1 MAFDTVVKKIV
12 LFLLL
17 TNYTLAIDFLK
28 TSGDTIVN
36 ESNEKIILQGFGLG
50 GWLVLEG
57 YMWNC
62 YIEHAS
68 TSRMEN
74 AIEYLVGENKKKQFF
89 DLYRKNYITE
99 KDVKYISDNNFNALR
114 VPLHYRDFSPNFM
127 EFSTG
132 GFELLDSLVAW
143 GNRYNVYLILDMHAA
158 PGAQNTSDFSDSE
171 INGDSELFTSY
182 TNQRWLASTWKHIA
196 NYYRSEPVIAG
207 FDLLNEPA
215 RPGVATTL
223 RNIYEQCIDSIRA
236 VDQNHMVIIEGN
248 WYGNDHTG
256 LFPPFDPNIVYSFH
270 HYVGGINDTM
280 TMYNQY
286 RNGIALQYNVP
297 LWVGEF
303 GENSNTWANG
313 IKEFFNR
320 NDIGWSWWNFK
331 SVERI
336 SSLFSYKI
344 TDEYQKLINYWGG
357 NGIKPD
363 TAEAFAGLISMAKSL
378 HFDSCKVNIGLTR
391 ALSDTSFSSKSKSF
405 SNFIAPGLLPAV
417 NYDTG
422 NNDVAYYDNQS
433 EDPNKFSPETKSWN
447 NGWSYRNDGVDIGF
461 SSGGTG
467 DYHIGWI
474 EDGEWT
480 KYSIRSEKPDNYK
493 IFLEI
498 SSYNNN
504 GMILGTTEVGDTLG
518 PINIPNSTGLGDGW
532 RIINIGNISIQE
544 ISTLKIEAISSGFD
558 FKNIIFDKMDISS
571 FPTNFNLI
579 CYPNPLNADLNIQWE
594 SSFASETQI
603 RIFNLI
609 GNKVFEKNLIAT
621 KGLNKLNWDLK
632 SSQDYKNIPS
642 GVYLLKIKNSNS
654 ELIKKITYLK

>member
-1 MAFDTVVKKIV
+1 MVFNTVIKKIV

-17 TNYTLAIDFLK
+17 TNYILAIDFLK

-36 ESNEKIILQGFGLG
+36 ENNEKIMLQGFGLG

-68 TSRMEN
+68 TSRMEA
-74 AIEYLVGENKKKQFF
+74 AIEYLVGEDKKREFF

-127 EFSTG
+127 EFSTE

-171 INGDSELFTSY
+171 FNGDSELFTSY

-196 NYYRSEPVIAG
+196 NYYKNEPVIAG
-207 FDLLNEPA
+207 YDLLNEPA

-303 GENSNTWANG
+303 GENSNVWANG

-320 NDIGWSWWNFK
+320 NNIGWSWWNFK

-344 TDEYQKLINYWGG
+344 TDEYQNLINYWGG

-363 TAEAFAGLISMAKSL
+363 TAEAFAGLISMARSL

-391 ALSDTSFSSKSKSF
+391 ALSDTSFSSKSESF

-422 NNDVAYYDNQS
+422 NNYVAYFDNQS

-474 EDGEWT
+474 EDGEWI

-498 SSYNNN
+498 SSYDNN
-504 GMILGTTEVGDTLG
+504 GMILATTEVGDTLG
-518 PINIPNSTGLGDGW
+518 PINIPNSIGLGDGW
-532 RIINIGNISIQE
+532 RIINLGNISIQE
-544 ISTLKIEAISSGFD
+544 KSTLKIKAISGGFD
-558 FKNIIFDKMDISS
+558 FKNIIFNKMDISS
-571 FPTNFNLI
+571 FPTNFNLM

-621 KGLNKLNWDLK
+621 KGLNKLNWGLK

-642 GVYLLKIKNSNS
+642 GIYLLKIKNTNS
-654 ELIKKITYLK
+654 ELIEKITYLK

>member
-1 MAFDTVVKKIV
+1 MAFDTVVKKII

-17 TNYTLAIDFLK
+17 TNYILAIDFLK

-36 ESNEKIILQGFGLG
+36 ENNEKIMLQGFGLG

-68 TSRMEN
+68 TSRMEA
-74 AIEYLVGENKKKQFF
+74 AIEYLVGEDKKREFF

-127 EFSTG
+127 EFSTD

-171 INGDSELFTSY
+171 FNGDSELFTSY

-196 NYYRSEPVIAG
+196 NYYKNEPVIAG
-207 FDLLNEPA
+207 YDLLNEPA

-286 RNGIALQYNVP
+286 RNGIALQYDVP

-320 NDIGWSWWNFK
+320 NNIGWSWWNFK

-344 TDEYQKLINYWGG
+344 TDEYQDLINYWGG

-363 TAEAFAGLISMAKSL
+363 TAEAFAGLISMARSL

-391 ALSDTSFSSKSKSF
+391 ALSDTSFSSKSESF

-422 NNDVAYYDNQS
+422 NNYVAYFDNQS

-474 EDGEWT
+474 EDGEWI

-498 SSYNNN
+498 SSYDNN
-504 GMILGTTEVGDTLG
+504 GMILVTTELGDTLG

-532 RIINIGNISIQE
+532 RIINLGNISIQE
-544 ISTLKIEAISSGFD
+544 KSTLKIKAISGGFD
-558 FKNIIFDKMDISS
+558 FKNIIFNKMDISS

-621 KGLNKLNWDLK
+621 KGLNKLNWGLK

-642 GVYLLKIKNSNS
+642 GIYLLKIKNTNS

>member
-68 TSRMEN
+68 TSRIEN
-74 AIEYLVGENKKKQFF
+74 AIEYLVGENKKREFF

-99 KDVKYISDNNFNALR
+99 KDIKYISDNNFNALR

-127 EFSTG
+127 EFSTE

-143 GNRYNVYLILDMHAA
+143 GNRYNVYLVLDMHAA

-196 NYYRSEPVIAG
+196 NYYKSEPVIAG

-313 IKEFFNR
+313 IREFFNR

-391 ALSDTSFSSKSKSF
+391 ALSDTSFSSKSESF

-422 NNDVAYYDNQS
+422 DNDVAYYDNQS

-498 SSYNNN
+498 SSYDNN
-504 GMILGTTEVGDTLG
+504 GMILATTEVGDTLG

-544 ISTLKIEAISSGFD
+544 TSTLKIEAISGGFD
-558 FKNIIFDKMDISS
+558 FKNIIFNKMDISS

-632 SSQDYKNIPS
+632 SSQNYKNIPS
-642 GVYLLKIKNSNS
+642 GIYLLKIKNSNS

>member
-1 MAFDTVVKKIV
+1 MILNTAIKKIV

-17 TNYTLAIDFLK
+17 TNYILAIDFLK
-28 TSGDTIVN
+28 TSGDTIIN
-36 ESNEKIILQGFGLG
+36 ENNEKIILQGFGLG

-68 TSRMEN
+68 TSRMED
-74 AIEYLVGENKKKQFF
+74 AIEYLVGKDKKREFF
-89 DLYRKNYITE
+89 DLYRENYITE
-99 KDVKYISDNNFNALR
+99 KDIKHISDNDFNALR

-127 EFSTG
+127 EFSTK

-171 INGDSELFTSY
+171 FNGDSELFTSY

-196 NYYRSEPVIAG
+196 NYYKNEPVIAG
-207 FDLLNEPA
+207 YDLLNEPA
-215 RPGVATTL
+215 RPGVSTIL
-223 RNIYEQCIDSIRA
+223 RNIYEQCIDSIRT

-270 HYVGGINDTM
+270 HYVGGIDDTT

-303 GENSNTWANG
+303 GENSNTWGNG

-320 NDIGWSWWNFK
+320 NNIGWSWWNFK

-336 SSLFSYKI
+336 SSLFSYKV
-344 TDEYQKLINYWGG
+344 TNEYQSLINYWGG

-363 TAEAFAGLISMAKSL
+363 TAEAFAGLMSMARNL

-391 ALSDTSFSSKSKSF
+391 ALSDTSFNSKSESF
-405 SNFIAPGLLPAV
+405 SNFVAPGLLPAI

-422 NNDVAYYDNQS
+422 NNDIAYFDNQS

-474 EDGEWT
+474 EDGEWL

-504 GMILGTTEVGDTLG
+504 GVILATTEFGDTLG
-518 PINIPNSTGLGDGW
+518 PISIPNSAGLGDGW
-532 RIINIGNISIQE
+532 RIINLGNISIKK
-544 ISTLKIEAISSGFD
+544 SATLKIEAINGGFD
-558 FKNIIFDKMDISS
+558 FKNIIFNKMDISS

-579 CYPNPLNADLNIQWE
+579 CYPNPLNENLNIQWE

-603 RIFNLI
+603 TIFNLI
-609 GNKVFEKNLIAT
+609 GNKVFEKNLTAI
-621 KGLNKLNWDLK
+621 KGLNKLNWSLK
-632 SSQDYKNIPS
+632 FSQDYKNIPS
-642 GVYLLKIKNSNS
+642 GIYLLKIKNTNS

>member
-68 TSRMEN
+68 TSRIEN
-74 AIEYLVGENKKKQFF
+74 AIEYLVGENKKREFF

-99 KDVKYISDNNFNALR
+99 KDIKYISDNNFNALR

-127 EFSTG
+127 EFSTE

-143 GNRYNVYLILDMHAA
+143 GNRYNVYLVLDMHAA

-196 NYYRSEPVIAG
+196 NYYKSEPVIAG

-344 TDEYQKLINYWGG
+344 TNEYQKLINYWGG

-391 ALSDTSFSSKSKSF
+391 ALSDTSFSSKSESF

-498 SSYNNN
+498 SSYDNN
-504 GMILGTTEVGDTLG
+504 GMILATTEVGDTLG

-544 ISTLKIEAISSGFD
+544 TSTLKIEAISGGFD
-558 FKNIIFDKMDISS
+558 FKNIIFNKMDISS

>member
-17 TNYTLAIDFLK
+17 TNYILAIDFLK

-68 TSRMEN
+68 TSRMED
-74 AIEYLVGENKKKQFF
+74 AIEYLVGEDKKREFF

-127 EFSTG
+127 EFSTE

-196 NYYRSEPVIAG
+196 NYYKSEPVIAG

-236 VDQNHMVIIEGN
+236 VNQNHMVIIEGN

-344 TDEYQKLINYWGG
+344 TDEYQNLINYWGG

-391 ALSDTSFSSKSKSF
+391 ALSDTSFSSKSESF

-461 SSGGTG
+461 SNGGTG

-480 KYSIRSEKPDNYK
+480 KYSIQSEKPDNYK

-498 SSYNNN
+498 SSSDNN
-504 GMILGTTEVGDTLG
+504 GMILATTEVGDTLG

-544 ISTLKIEAISSGFD
+544 MSTLKIEAISGGFD
-558 FKNIIFDKMDISS
+558 FKNIIFNKMDISS

-621 KGLNKLNWDLK
+621 KGLNKLNWGLK

-642 GVYLLKIKNSNS
+642 GIYLLKIKNTNS

>member
-57 YMWNC
+57 YMLNC

-68 TSRMEN
+68 TSRIEN
-74 AIEYLVGENKKKQFF
+74 AIEYLVGENKKREFF

-99 KDVKYISDNNFNALR
+99 KDIKYISDNNFNALR

-127 EFSTG
+127 EFSTE

-143 GNRYNVYLILDMHAA
+143 GNRYNVYLVLDMHAA

-196 NYYRSEPVIAG
+196 NYYKSEPVIAG

-313 IKEFFNR
+313 IREFFNR

-391 ALSDTSFSSKSKSF
+391 ALSDTSFSSKSESF

-498 SSYNNN
+498 SSYDNN
-504 GMILGTTEVGDTLG
+504 GMILATTEVGDTLG

-544 ISTLKIEAISSGFD
+544 TSTLKIEAISGGFD
-558 FKNIIFDKMDISS
+558 FKNIIFNKMDISS

>member
-68 TSRMEN
+68 TSRMED
-74 AIEYLVGENKKKQFF
+74 AIEYLVGENKKRQFF

-99 KDVKYISDNNFNALR
+99 KDIKYISDNNFNALR

-127 EFSTG
+127 EFSTE

-196 NYYRSEPVIAG
+196 NYYKSEPVIAG

-391 ALSDTSFSSKSKSF
+391 ALSDTSFSSKSESF

-498 SSYNNN
+498 SSYDNN
-504 GMILGTTEVGDTLG
+504 GMILATTEVGDTLG

-532 RIINIGNISIQE
+532 HIINIGNISIQE
-544 ISTLKIEAISSGFD
+544 TSTLKIEAISGGFD
-558 FKNIIFDKMDISS
+558 FKNIIFNKMDISS

>member
-17 TNYTLAIDFLK
+17 TNYILAIDFLK

-36 ESNEKIILQGFGLG
+36 ENNEKIMLQGFGLG

-68 TSRMEN
+68 TSRMEA
-74 AIEYLVGENKKKQFF
+74 AIEYLVGEDKKREFF

-127 EFSTG
+127 EFSTD

-171 INGDSELFTSY
+171 FNGDSELFTSY

-196 NYYRSEPVIAG
+196 NYYKNEPVIAG
-207 FDLLNEPA
+207 YDLLNEPA

-286 RNGIALQYNVP
+286 RNGIALQYDVP

-313 IKEFFNR
+313 IKGFFNR
-320 NDIGWSWWNFK
+320 NNIGWSWWNFK

-344 TDEYQKLINYWGG
+344 TDEYQDLINYWGG

-363 TAEAFAGLISMAKSL
+363 TAEAFAGLISMARSL

-391 ALSDTSFSSKSKSF
+391 ALSDTSFSSKSESF

-422 NNDVAYYDNQS
+422 NNYVAYFDNQS

-474 EDGEWT
+474 EDGEWI

-498 SSYNNN
+498 SSYDNN
-504 GMILGTTEVGDTLG
+504 GMILVTTELGDTLG

-532 RIINIGNISIQE
+532 RIINLGNISIQE
-544 ISTLKIEAISSGFD
+544 KSTLKIKAISGGFD
-558 FKNIIFDKMDISS
+558 FKNIIFNKMDISS

-621 KGLNKLNWDLK
+621 KGLNKLNWGLK

-642 GVYLLKIKNSNS
+642 GIYLLKIKNTNS

>member
-1 MAFDTVVKKIV
+1 MVFNTVIKKIV

-17 TNYTLAIDFLK
+17 TNYILAIDFLK

-36 ESNEKIILQGFGLG
+36 ESNEKIMLQGFGLG

-68 TSRMEN
+68 TSRMED
-74 AIEYLVGENKKKQFF
+74 AIEYLVGEDKKREFF

-127 EFSTG
+127 EFSTE

-171 INGDSELFTSY
+171 FNGDSELFTSY

-196 NYYRSEPVIAG
+196 NYYKNEPVIAG
-207 FDLLNEPA
+207 YDLLNEPA

-286 RNGIALQYNVP
+286 RNGIALQYDVP

-320 NDIGWSWWNFK
+320 NNIGWSWWNFK

-344 TDEYQKLINYWGG
+344 TDEYQNLINYWGG

-363 TAEAFAGLISMAKSL
+363 TAEAFAGLISMARSL

-391 ALSDTSFSSKSKSF
+391 ALSDTSFSSKSESF

-422 NNDVAYYDNQS
+422 NNYVAYFDNQS

-474 EDGEWT
+474 EDGEWI

-498 SSYNNN
+498 SSYDNN
-504 GMILGTTEVGDTLG
+504 GMILATTELGDTLG

-532 RIINIGNISIQE
+532 RIINLGNISIQE
-544 ISTLKIEAISSGFD
+544 KSTLKIKAISGGFD
-558 FKNIIFDKMDISS
+558 FKNIIFNKMDISS
-571 FPTNFNLI
+571 FPTNFNLM

-621 KGLNKLNWDLK
+621 KGLNKLNWGLK

-642 GVYLLKIKNSNS
+642 GIYLLKIKNTNS

>member
-1 MAFDTVVKKIV
+1 MAFDTVIKKIV

-28 TSGDTIVN
+28 TSGDTIIN

-68 TSRMEN
+68 TSRMED
-74 AIEYLVGENKKKQFF
+74 AIEYLVGENKKREFF

-99 KDVKYISDNNFNALR
+99 KDIKYISDNNFNALR

-127 EFSTG
+127 EFSTE
-132 GFELLDSLVAW
+132 GFELLDSLVTW

-196 NYYRSEPVIAG
+196 NYYKSEPVIAG

-391 ALSDTSFSSKSKSF
+391 ALSDTSFSSKSESF

-498 SSYNNN
+498 SSYDNN
-504 GMILGTTEVGDTLG
+504 GMILATTEVGDTLG

-544 ISTLKIEAISSGFD
+544 TSTLKIEAISGGFD
-558 FKNIIFDKMDISS
+558 FKNIIFNKMDISS

>member
-68 TSRMEN
+68 TSRIED
-74 AIEYLVGENKKKQFF
+74 AIEYLVGENKKREFF

-99 KDVKYISDNNFNALR
+99 KDIKYISDNNFNALR

-127 EFSTG
+127 EFSTE

-143 GNRYNVYLILDMHAA
+143 GNRYNVYLVLDMHAA

-196 NYYRSEPVIAG
+196 NYYKSEPVIAG

-391 ALSDTSFSSKSKSF
+391 ALSDTSFSSKSESF

-498 SSYNNN
+498 SSYDNN
-504 GMILGTTEVGDTLG
+504 GMILATTEVGDTLG

-532 RIINIGNISIQE
+532 HIINIGNISIQE
-544 ISTLKIEAISSGFD
+544 TSTLKIEAISGGFD
-558 FKNIIFDKMDISS
+558 FKNIIFNKMDISS

-642 GVYLLKIKNSNS
+642 GIYLLNIKNSNS

>member
-1 MAFDTVVKKIV
+1 MVFNTVIKKIV

-17 TNYTLAIDFLK
+17 TNYILAIDFLK

-36 ESNEKIILQGFGLG
+36 ENNEKIMLQGFGLG

-68 TSRMEN
+68 TSRMEA
-74 AIEYLVGENKKKQFF
+74 AIEYLVGEDKKREFF

-127 EFSTG
+127 EFSTE

-171 INGDSELFTSY
+171 LNGDSELFTSY

-196 NYYRSEPVIAG
+196 NYYKSEPVIAG
-207 FDLLNEPA
+207 YDLLNEPA

-286 RNGIALQYNVP
+286 RNDIALQYNVP

-303 GENSNTWANG
+303 GENSNVWANG

-320 NDIGWSWWNFK
+320 NNIGWSWWNFK

-344 TDEYQKLINYWGG
+344 TDEYQNLINYWGG

-363 TAEAFAGLISMAKSL
+363 TAEAFAGLISMARSL

-391 ALSDTSFSSKSKSF
+391 ALSDTSFSSKSESF

-422 NNDVAYYDNQS
+422 NNYVAYFDNQS
-433 EDPNKFSPETKSWN
+433 EDPNKFSPDTKSWN

-474 EDGEWT
+474 EDGEWI

-498 SSYNNN
+498 SSYDNN
-504 GMILGTTEVGDTLG
+504 GMILATTEVGDTLG
-518 PINIPNSTGLGDGW
+518 PINIPNSIGLGDGW
-532 RIINIGNISIQE
+532 RIINLGNISIQE
-544 ISTLKIEAISSGFD
+544 KSTLKIKAISGGFD
-558 FKNIIFDKMDISS
+558 FKNIIFNKMDISS

-603 RIFNLI
+603 TIFNLI
-609 GNKVFEKNLIAT
+609 GNKVFEKNITAT
-621 KGLNKLNWDLK
+621 KGLNKLNWGLK

-642 GVYLLKIKNSNS
+642 GIYLLKIKNTNS

>member
-68 TSRMEN
+68 TSRIED
-74 AIEYLVGENKKKQFF
+74 AIEYLVGENKKREFF

-99 KDVKYISDNNFNALR
+99 KDIKYISDNNFNALR

-127 EFSTG
+127 EFSTE

-143 GNRYNVYLILDMHAA
+143 GNRYNVYLVLDMHAA

-196 NYYRSEPVIAG
+196 NYYKSEPVIAG

-313 IKEFFNR
+313 IREFFNR

-331 SVERI
+331 SIERI
-336 SSLFSYKI
+336 
-344 TDEYQKLINYWGG
+344 
-357 NGIKPD
+357 
-363 TAEAFAGLISMAKSL
+363 
-378 HFDSCKVNIGLTR
+378 
-391 ALSDTSFSSKSKSF
+391 
-405 SNFIAPGLLPAV
+405 
-417 NYDTG
+417 
-422 NNDVAYYDNQS
+422 
-433 EDPNKFSPETKSWN
+433 
-447 NGWSYRNDGVDIGF
+447 
-461 SSGGTG
+461 
-467 DYHIGWI
+467 
-474 EDGEWT
+474 
-480 KYSIRSEKPDNYK
+480 
-493 IFLEI
+493 
-498 SSYNNN
+498 
-504 GMILGTTEVGDTLG
+504 
-518 PINIPNSTGLGDGW
+518 
-532 RIINIGNISIQE
+532 
-544 ISTLKIEAISSGFD
+544 
-558 FKNIIFDKMDISS
+558 
-571 FPTNFNLI
+571 
-579 CYPNPLNADLNIQWE
+579 
-594 SSFASETQI
+594 
-603 RIFNLI
+603 
-609 GNKVFEKNLIAT
+609 
-621 KGLNKLNWDLK
+621 
-632 SSQDYKNIPS
+632 
-642 GVYLLKIKNSNS
+642 
-654 ELIKKITYLK
+654 

>member
-36 ESNEKIILQGFGLG
+36 ENNEKIILQGFGLG

-68 TSRMEN
+68 TSRMED
-74 AIEYLVGENKKKQFF
+74 AIEYLVGENKKREFF

-99 KDVKYISDNNFNALR
+99 KDIKYISDNDFNALR

-127 EFSTG
+127 EFSTE
-132 GFELLDSLVAW
+132 GFELLDSLIDW

-196 NYYRSEPVIAG
+196 NYYKSEPVIAG

-344 TDEYQKLINYWGG
+344 TDEYQDLINYWGG

-498 SSYNNN
+498 SSYDNN
-504 GMILGTTEVGDTLG
+504 GMILATTEAGDTLG

-532 RIINIGNISIQE
+532 RIINVGNISIHE
-544 ISTLKIEAISSGFD
+544 ISTLKIEAISGGFD
-558 FKNIIFDKMDISS
+558 FKNIIFNKMDISS

-642 GVYLLKIKNSNS
+642 GIYLLKIKNTNS

>member
-1 MAFDTVVKKIV
+1 MVFNTVIKKIV

-17 TNYTLAIDFLK
+17 TNYILAIDFLK

-36 ESNEKIILQGFGLG
+36 ENNEKIMLQGFGLG

-68 TSRMEN
+68 TSRMEA
-74 AIEYLVGENKKKQFF
+74 AIEYLVGEDKKREFF

-127 EFSTG
+127 EFSTD

-171 INGDSELFTSY
+171 FNGDSELFTSY

-196 NYYRSEPVIAG
+196 NYYKNEPVIAG
-207 FDLLNEPA
+207 YDLLNEPA

-286 RNGIALQYNVP
+286 RNGIALQYDVP

-320 NDIGWSWWNFK
+320 NNIGWSWWNFK

-344 TDEYQKLINYWGG
+344 TDEYQDLINYWGG

-363 TAEAFAGLISMAKSL
+363 TAEAFAGLISMARSL

-391 ALSDTSFSSKSKSF
+391 ALSDTSFSSKSESF

-422 NNDVAYYDNQS
+422 NNYVAYFDNQS

-474 EDGEWT
+474 EDGEWI

-498 SSYNNN
+498 SSYDNN
-504 GMILGTTEVGDTLG
+504 GMILATTELGDTLG

-532 RIINIGNISIQE
+532 RIINLGNISIQE
-544 ISTLKIEAISSGFD
+544 KSTLKIKAISGGFD
-558 FKNIIFDKMDISS
+558 FKNIIFNKMDISS

-621 KGLNKLNWDLK
+621 KGLNKLNWGLK

-642 GVYLLKIKNSNS
+642 GIYLLKIKNTNS

>member
-1 MAFDTVVKKIV
+1 MVFNTVIKKIV

-17 TNYTLAIDFLK
+17 TNYILAIDFLK

-36 ESNEKIILQGFGLG
+36 ENNEKIMLQGFGLG

-68 TSRMEN
+68 TSRMEA
-74 AIEYLVGENKKKQFF
+74 AIEYLVGEDKKREFF

-127 EFSTG
+127 EFSTD

-171 INGDSELFTSY
+171 FNGDSELFTSY

-196 NYYRSEPVIAG
+196 NYYKSEPVIAG

-286 RNGIALQYNVP
+286 RNGIALQYDVP

-313 IKEFFNR
+313 IKGFFNR
-320 NDIGWSWWNFK
+320 NNIGWSWWNFK

-344 TDEYQKLINYWGG
+344 TDEYQDLINYWGG

-363 TAEAFAGLISMAKSL
+363 TAEAFAGLISMARSL

-391 ALSDTSFSSKSKSF
+391 ALSDTSFSSKSESF

-422 NNDVAYYDNQS
+422 NNYVAYFDNQS

-461 SSGGTG
+461 SNGGTG
-467 DYHIGWI
+467 DHHIGWI

-480 KYSIRSEKPDNYK
+480 KYSIQSEKPDNYK

-498 SSYNNN
+498 SSYDNN
-504 GMILGTTEVGDTLG
+504 GMILATTELGDTLG

-532 RIINIGNISIQE
+532 RIINLGNISIQE
-544 ISTLKIEAISSGFD
+544 KSTLKIKAISGGFD
-558 FKNIIFDKMDISS
+558 FKNIIFNKMDISS

-594 SSFASETQI
+594 SSFASETRI
-603 RIFNLI
+603 RIFNLM

-621 KGLNKLNWDLK
+621 KGLNKLNWGLK

-642 GVYLLKIKNSNS
+642 GIYLLKIKNTNS

>member
-1 MAFDTVVKKIV
+1 MVFNTVIKKII

-17 TNYTLAIDFLK
+17 TNYILAIDFLK

-36 ESNEKIILQGFGLG
+36 ENNEKIMLQGFGLG

-68 TSRMEN
+68 TSRMEA
-74 AIEYLVGENKKKQFF
+74 AIEYLVGEDKKREFF

-127 EFSTG
+127 EFSTE

-171 INGDSELFTSY
+171 LNGDSELFTSY

-196 NYYRSEPVIAG
+196 NYYKSEPVIAG
-207 FDLLNEPA
+207 YDLLNEPA

-286 RNGIALQYNVP
+286 RNDIALQYNVP

-303 GENSNTWANG
+303 GENSNVWANG

-320 NDIGWSWWNFK
+320 NNIGWSWWNFK

-344 TDEYQKLINYWGG
+344 TDEYQNLINYWGG

-363 TAEAFAGLISMAKSL
+363 TAEAFAGLISMARSL

-391 ALSDTSFSSKSKSF
+391 ALSDTSFSSKSESF

-422 NNDVAYYDNQS
+422 NNYVAYFDNQS
-433 EDPNKFSPETKSWN
+433 EDPNKFSPDTKSWN

-474 EDGEWT
+474 EDGEWI

-498 SSYNNN
+498 SSYDNN
-504 GMILGTTEVGDTLG
+504 GMILATTEVGDTLG
-518 PINIPNSTGLGDGW
+518 PINIPNSIGLGDGW
-532 RIINIGNISIQE
+532 RIINLGNISIQE
-544 ISTLKIEAISSGFD
+544 KSTLKIKAISGGFD
-558 FKNIIFDKMDISS
+558 FKNIIFNKMDISS

-603 RIFNLI
+603 TIFNLI
-609 GNKVFEKNLIAT
+609 GNKVFEKNLTAT
-621 KGLNKLNWDLK
+621 KGLNKLNWGLK

-642 GVYLLKIKNSNS
+642 GIFLLKIKNTNS

>member
-68 TSRMEN
+68 TSRMED
-74 AIEYLVGENKKKQFF
+74 AIEYLVGENKKRQFF

-196 NYYRSEPVIAG
+196 NYYKSEPVIAG

-363 TAEAFAGLISMAKSL
+363 TAEAFSGLISMAKNL

-480 KYSIRSEKPDNYK
+480 KYSVGSEKPDNYK

>member
-17 TNYTLAIDFLK
+17 TNYILAIDFLK

-68 TSRMEN
+68 TSRMED
-74 AIEYLVGENKKKQFF
+74 AIEYLVGEDKKREFF

-127 EFSTG
+127 EFSTE

-196 NYYRSEPVIAG
+196 NYYKSEPVIAG

-236 VDQNHMVIIEGN
+236 VNQNHMVIIEGN

-320 NDIGWSWWNFK
+320 NDVGWSWWNFK

-344 TDEYQKLINYWGG
+344 TDEYQNLINYWGG

-391 ALSDTSFSSKSKSF
+391 ALSDTSFSSKSESF

-461 SSGGTG
+461 SNGGTG

-480 KYSIRSEKPDNYK
+480 KYSIQSEKPDNYK

-498 SSYNNN
+498 SSSDNN
-504 GMILGTTEVGDTLG
+504 GMILATTEVGDTLG

-544 ISTLKIEAISSGFD
+544 MSTLKIEAISGGFD
-558 FKNIIFDKMDISS
+558 FKNIIFNKMDISS

-621 KGLNKLNWDLK
+621 KGLNKLNWGLK

-642 GVYLLKIKNSNS
+642 GIYLLKIKNTNS

>member
-1 MAFDTVVKKIV
+1 MVFNTVIKKIV

-17 TNYTLAIDFLK
+17 TNYILAIDFLK

-36 ESNEKIILQGFGLG
+36 ENNEKIMLQGFGLG

-68 TSRMEN
+68 TSRMEA
-74 AIEYLVGENKKKQFF
+74 AIEYLVGEDKKREFF

-127 EFSTG
+127 EFSTE

-171 INGDSELFTSY
+171 LNGDSELFTSY

-196 NYYRSEPVIAG
+196 NYYKSEPVIAG
-207 FDLLNEPA
+207 YDLLNEPA

-286 RNGIALQYNVP
+286 RNDIALQYNVP

-303 GENSNTWANG
+303 GENSNVWANG

-320 NDIGWSWWNFK
+320 NNIGWSWWNFK

-344 TDEYQKLINYWGG
+344 TDEYQNLINYWGG

-363 TAEAFAGLISMAKSL
+363 TAEAFAGLISMARSL

-391 ALSDTSFSSKSKSF
+391 ALSDTSFSSKSESF

-422 NNDVAYYDNQS
+422 NNYVAYFDNQS
-433 EDPNKFSPETKSWN
+433 EDPNKFSPDTKSWN

-474 EDGEWT
+474 EDGEWI

-498 SSYNNN
+498 SSYDNN
-504 GMILGTTEVGDTLG
+504 GMILATTEVGDTLG
-518 PINIPNSTGLGDGW
+518 PINIPNSIGLGDGW
-532 RIINIGNISIQE
+532 RIINLGNISIQE
-544 ISTLKIEAISSGFD
+544 KSTLKIKAISGGFD
-558 FKNIIFDKMDISS
+558 FKNIIFNKMDISS

-603 RIFNLI
+603 TIFNLI
-609 GNKVFEKNLIAT
+609 GNKVFEKNITAT
-621 KGLNKLNWDLK
+621 KGLNKLNWGLK

-642 GVYLLKIKNSNS
+642 GIFLLKIKNTNS

>member
-68 TSRMEN
+68 TSRMED
-74 AIEYLVGENKKKQFF
+74 AIEYLVGENKKRQFF

-127 EFSTG
+127 EFSTE

-143 GNRYNVYLILDMHAA
+143 GNRYNVYLVLDMHAA

-196 NYYRSEPVIAG
+196 NYYKSEPVIAG

-313 IKEFFNR
+313 IREFFNR

-391 ALSDTSFSSKSKSF
+391 ALSDTSFSSKSESF

-498 SSYNNN
+498 SSYDNN
-504 GMILGTTEVGDTLG
+504 GMILATTEVGDTLG

-544 ISTLKIEAISSGFD
+544 TSTLKIEAISGGFD
-558 FKNIIFDKMDISS
+558 FKNIIFNKMDISS

>member
-1 MAFDTVVKKIV
+1 MVLNNVIKKIV

-17 TNYTLAIDFLK
+17 TNYILAIDFLK
-28 TSGDTIVN
+28 TNGDIIVN
-36 ESNEKIILQGFGLG
+36 ENNEKIILQGFGLG

-68 TSRMEN
+68 TSRMEE
-74 AIEYLVGENKKKQFF
+74 AIEYLVGEEKKRDFF

-99 KDVKYISDNNFNALR
+99 KDIKYISDNNFNALR

-127 EFSTG
+127 ELSTE

-171 INGDSELFTSY
+171 FNGDSELFTSY

-196 NYYRSEPVIAG
+196 NYYKSEPVIAG
-207 FDLLNEPA
+207 YDLLNEPA

-223 RNIYEQCIDSIRA
+223 RNIYEQCIDSIRT

-270 HYVGGINDTM
+270 HYVGGINDTT

-303 GENSNTWANG
+303 GENSNTWGYG

-320 NDIGWSWWNFK
+320 NNIGWSWWNFK

-357 NGIKPD
+357 TAARPD
-363 TAEAFAGLISMAKSL
+363 TAEAFAGLMSMARNL

-391 ALSDTSFSSKSKSF
+391 ALSDTTYNSKNKPF
-405 SNFIAPGLLPAV
+405 SNFIAPGLLPAI

-422 NNDVAYYDNQS
+422 NNNVAYFDNQS
-433 EDPNKFSPETKSWN
+433 EDPNKFSPQTKSWN
-447 NGWSYRNDGVDIGF
+447 NGWSSRNDGVDIGF
-461 SSGGTG
+461 STGGTG
-467 DYHIGWI
+467 RYHVGWI
-474 EDGEWT
+474 ENGEWM
-480 KYSIRSEKPDNYK
+480 KYSVLSVEPNNYK
-493 IFLEI
+493 VFLEV
-498 SSYNNN
+498 SSYNTN
-504 GMILGTTEVGDTLG
+504 GIIMATTEFGDTLG
-518 PINIPNSTGLGDGW
+518 PVDIPNTIGLGDGW
-532 RIINIGNISIQE
+532 RIINLGNISINKK
-544 ISTLKIEAISSGFD
+544 ITLKIEAINGGFD
-558 FKNIIFDKMDISS
+558 FKNIIFNEMDISS
-571 FPTNFNLI
+571 IPTNFNLL
-579 CYPNPLNADLNIQWE
+579 CYPNPLNSDLNIQWE
-594 SSFASETQI
+594 SSFSSKTKI
-603 RIFNLI
+603 TIFDLL
-609 GNKVFEKNLIAT
+609 GSKVFERNLISI
-621 KGLNKLNWDLK
+621 KGLNQLNWNLK
-632 SSQDYKNIPS
+632 SSQDYKKVSS
-642 GVYLLKIKNSNS
+642 GIYLLNIKNINS
-654 ELIKKITYLK
+654 ELVKKITYLK

>member
-68 TSRMEN
+68 TSRMED
-74 AIEYLVGENKKKQFF
+74 AIEYLVGENKKRQFF

-196 NYYRSEPVIAG
+196 NYYKSEPVIAG

-363 TAEAFAGLISMAKSL
+363 TAEAFSGLISMAKNL

-544 ISTLKIEAISSGFD
+544 TSTLKIEAISGGFD

>member
-1 MAFDTVVKKIV
+1 MVFNTVIKKIV

-17 TNYTLAIDFLK
+17 TNYILAIDFLK

-36 ESNEKIILQGFGLG
+36 ENNEKIMLQGFGLG

-68 TSRMEN
+68 TSRMEA
-74 AIEYLVGENKKKQFF
+74 AIEYLVGEDKKREFF

-127 EFSTG
+127 EFSTE

-171 INGDSELFTSY
+171 LNGDSELFTSY

-196 NYYRSEPVIAG
+196 NYYKSEPVIAG
-207 FDLLNEPA
+207 YDLLNEPA

-286 RNGIALQYNVP
+286 RNDIALQYNVP

-303 GENSNTWANG
+303 GENSNVWANG

-320 NDIGWSWWNFK
+320 NNIGWSWWNFK

-344 TDEYQKLINYWGG
+344 TDEYQNLINYWGG

-363 TAEAFAGLISMAKSL
+363 TAEAFAGLISMARSL

-391 ALSDTSFSSKSKSF
+391 ALSDTSFSSKSESF

-422 NNDVAYYDNQS
+422 NNYVAYFDNQS
-433 EDPNKFSPETKSWN
+433 EDPNKFSPDTKSWN

-474 EDGEWT
+474 EDGEWI

-498 SSYNNN
+498 SSYDNN
-504 GMILGTTEVGDTLG
+504 GMILATTEVGDTLG
-518 PINIPNSTGLGDGW
+518 PINIPNSIGLGDGW
-532 RIINIGNISIQE
+532 RIINLGNISIQE
-544 ISTLKIEAISSGFD
+544 KSTLKIKAISGGFD
-558 FKNIIFDKMDISS
+558 FKNIIFNKMDISS

-603 RIFNLI
+603 TIFNLI
-609 GNKVFEKNLIAT
+609 GNKVFEKNLTAT
-621 KGLNKLNWDLK
+621 KGLNKLNWGLK

-642 GVYLLKIKNSNS
+642 GIFLLKIKNTNS

>member
-1 MAFDTVVKKIV
+1 MVFNTVIKKIV

-17 TNYTLAIDFLK
+17 TNYILAIDFLK

-36 ESNEKIILQGFGLG
+36 ENNEKIMLQGFGLG

-68 TSRMEN
+68 TSRMEA
-74 AIEYLVGENKKKQFF
+74 AIEYLVGEDKKREFF

-127 EFSTG
+127 EFSTE

-171 INGDSELFTSY
+171 FNGDSELFTSY

-196 NYYRSEPVIAG
+196 NYYKNEPVIAG
-207 FDLLNEPA
+207 YDLLNEPA

-286 RNGIALQYNVP
+286 RNGIALQYDVP

-320 NDIGWSWWNFK
+320 NNIGWSWWNFK

-344 TDEYQKLINYWGG
+344 TDEYQNLINYWGG

-363 TAEAFAGLISMAKSL
+363 TAEAFAGLISMARSL

-391 ALSDTSFSSKSKSF
+391 ALSDTSFSSKSESF

-422 NNDVAYYDNQS
+422 NNYVAYFDNQS

-474 EDGEWT
+474 EDGEWI

-498 SSYNNN
+498 SSYDNN
-504 GMILGTTEVGDTLG
+504 GMILATTELGDTLG

-532 RIINIGNISIQE
+532 RIINLGNISIQE
-544 ISTLKIEAISSGFD
+544 KSTLKIKAISGGFD
-558 FKNIIFDKMDISS
+558 FKNIIFNKMDISS
-571 FPTNFNLI
+571 FPTNFNLM

-621 KGLNKLNWDLK
+621 KGLNKLNWGLK

-642 GVYLLKIKNSNS
+642 GIYLLKIKNTNS

>member
-1 MAFDTVVKKIV
+1 MAFDTVIKKIV

-28 TSGDTIVN
+28 TSGDTIIN

-68 TSRMEN
+68 TSRMED
-74 AIEYLVGENKKKQFF
+74 AIEYLVGENKKRQFF

-127 EFSTG
+127 EFSTE

-196 NYYRSEPVIAG
+196 NYYKSEPVIAG

-498 SSYNNN
+498 SSYDNN
-504 GMILGTTEVGDTLG
+504 GMILATTEIGDTLG

-544 ISTLKIEAISSGFD
+544 ISTLKIEAISGGFD
-558 FKNIIFDKMDISS
+558 FKNIIFNKMDISS

-642 GVYLLKIKNSNS
+642 GIYLLKIKNSNS

>member
-1 MAFDTVVKKIV
+1 MVFNTVIKKII

-17 TNYTLAIDFLK
+17 TNYILAIDFLK

-36 ESNEKIILQGFGLG
+36 ENNEKIMLQGFGLG

-68 TSRMEN
+68 TSRMED
-74 AIEYLVGENKKKQFF
+74 AIEYLVGEDKKREFF

-127 EFSTG
+127 EFSTE

-171 INGDSELFTSY
+171 LNGDSELFTSY

-196 NYYRSEPVIAG
+196 NYYKSEPVIAG
-207 FDLLNEPA
+207 YDLLNEPA

-286 RNGIALQYNVP
+286 RNDIALQYNVP

-303 GENSNTWANG
+303 GENSNVWANG

-320 NDIGWSWWNFK
+320 NNIGWSWWNFK

-344 TDEYQKLINYWGG
+344 TDEYQNLINYWGG

-363 TAEAFAGLISMAKSL
+363 TAEAFAGLISMARSL

-391 ALSDTSFSSKSKSF
+391 ALSDTSFSSKSESF

-422 NNDVAYYDNQS
+422 NNYVAYFDNQS
-433 EDPNKFSPETKSWN
+433 EDPNKFSPDTKSWN

-474 EDGEWT
+474 EDGEWI

-498 SSYNNN
+498 SSYDNN
-504 GMILGTTEVGDTLG
+504 GMILATTEVGDTLG
-518 PINIPNSTGLGDGW
+518 PINIPNSIGFGDGW
-532 RIINIGNISIQE
+532 RIINLGNISIQE
-544 ISTLKIEAISSGFD
+544 KSTLKIKAISGGFD
-558 FKNIIFDKMDISS
+558 FKNIIFNKMDISS

-603 RIFNLI
+603 TIFNLI
-609 GNKVFEKNLIAT
+609 GNKVFEKNLTAT
-621 KGLNKLNWDLK
+621 KGLNKLNWGLK

-642 GVYLLKIKNSNS
+642 GIFLLKIKNTNS

>member
-1 MAFDTVVKKIV
+1 MVFNTVIKKIV

-17 TNYTLAIDFLK
+17 TNYILAIDFLK

-36 ESNEKIILQGFGLG
+36 ENNEKIMLQGFGLG

-68 TSRMEN
+68 TSRMEA
-74 AIEYLVGENKKKQFF
+74 AIEYLVGEDKKREFF

-127 EFSTG
+127 EFSTD

-171 INGDSELFTSY
+171 LNGDSELFTSY

-196 NYYRSEPVIAG
+196 NYYKNEPVIAG
-207 FDLLNEPA
+207 YDLLNEPA

-286 RNGIALQYNVP
+286 RNDIALQYNVP

-303 GENSNTWANG
+303 GENSNVWANG

-320 NDIGWSWWNFK
+320 NNIGWSWWNFK

-344 TDEYQKLINYWGG
+344 TDEYQNLINYWGG

-363 TAEAFAGLISMAKSL
+363 TAEAFAGLISMARSL

-391 ALSDTSFSSKSKSF
+391 ALSDTSFSSKSESF

-422 NNDVAYYDNQS
+422 NNYVAYFDNQS

-474 EDGEWT
+474 EDGEWI

-498 SSYNNN
+498 SSYDNN
-504 GMILGTTEVGDTLG
+504 GMILATTEVGDTLG
-518 PINIPNSTGLGDGW
+518 PINIPNSIGLGDGW
-532 RIINIGNISIQE
+532 RIINLGNISIQE
-544 ISTLKIEAISSGFD
+544 KSTLKIKAISGGFD
-558 FKNIIFDKMDISS
+558 FKNIIFNKMDISS

-594 SSFASETQI
+594 SSFASETRI
-603 RIFNLI
+603 RIFNLM

-621 KGLNKLNWDLK
+621 KGLNKLNWGLK

-642 GVYLLKIKNSNS
+642 GIYLLKIKNTNS

>member
-1 MAFDTVVKKIV
+1 MAFDTVVKKII

-17 TNYTLAIDFLK
+17 TNYILAIDFLK

-36 ESNEKIILQGFGLG
+36 ENNEKIILQGFGLG

-68 TSRMEN
+68 TSRMED
-74 AIEYLVGENKKKQFF
+74 AIEYLVGEDKKREFF

-127 EFSTG
+127 EFSTE

-196 NYYRSEPVIAG
+196 NYYKSEPVIAG

-344 TDEYQKLINYWGG
+344 TDEYQDLINYWGG

-391 ALSDTSFSSKSKSF
+391 ALSDTSFSSKSESF

-498 SSYNNN
+498 SSYDNN
-504 GMILGTTEVGDTLG
+504 GMILATTEVGDTLG

-532 RIINIGNISIQE
+532 RIMNIGNISIQE
-544 ISTLKIEAISSGFD
+544 ISTLKIEAISGGFD
-558 FKNIIFDKMDISS
+558 FKNIIFNKMDISS

-579 CYPNPLNADLNIQWE
+579 CYPNPLNADLNVQWE

-603 RIFNLI
+603 RIFNLM

-621 KGLNKLNWDLK
+621 KGLNKLNWSLK

-642 GVYLLKIKNSNS
+642 GIYLLKIKNTNS
-654 ELIKKITYLK
+654 ELIKKVTYLK